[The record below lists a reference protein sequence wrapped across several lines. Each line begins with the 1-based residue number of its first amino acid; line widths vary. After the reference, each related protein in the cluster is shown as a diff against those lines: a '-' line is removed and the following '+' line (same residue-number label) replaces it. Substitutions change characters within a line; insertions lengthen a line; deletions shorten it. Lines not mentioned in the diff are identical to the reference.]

1 MREGGSVV
9 RLRSSIAK
17 PESLRRPNRWRL
29 IALLVAV
36 AVLPLLL
43 FQCTGSDPET
53 PPDSVTEPV
62 TTPSVTEPVTPSV
75 TEPVTPSVTEP
86 VTASVTEPVT
96 TPSMTTATDKA
107 TTVKPIIDGGNS
119 LPPDEG
125 FNPW

>member
-1 MREGGSVV
+1 M
-9 RLRSSIAK
+9 
-17 PESLRRPNRWRL
+17 
-29 IALLVAV
+29 
-36 AVLPLLL
+36 
-43 FQCTGSDPET
+43 
-53 PPDSVTEPV
+53 
-62 TTPSVTEPVTPSV
+62 TEPVTPSV